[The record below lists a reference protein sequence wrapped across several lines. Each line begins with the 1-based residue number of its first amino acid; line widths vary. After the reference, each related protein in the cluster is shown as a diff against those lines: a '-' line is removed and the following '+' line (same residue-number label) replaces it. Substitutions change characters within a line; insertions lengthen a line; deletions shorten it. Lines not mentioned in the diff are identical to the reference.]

1 MRLLFQQKQDEIEP
15 TYVKLQQAYAAE
27 SNAAGGWTLIGYSA
41 PGSVSGT
48 TSSTTNFTY
57 SGAIGAGEST
67 ANATA
72 DAWKAVPRVD
82 LNDCAASN
90 SGWHVKVTPG
100 DGGSVAF
107 ESTITESTAGACQ
120 ALTPTF
126 TKIGQ

>member
-1 MRLLFQQKQDEIEP
+1 M
-15 TYVKLQQAYAAE
+15 KLQQAYAAE

-57 SGAIGAGEST
+57 SGAIDASGST
-67 ANATA
+67 SETTA
-72 DAWKAVPRVD
+72 EAWKAVPRVD
-82 LNDCAASN
+82 LNDCAASG
-90 SGWHVKVTPG
+90 SSWQVQVAPG
-100 DGGSVAF
+100 DGGSIAF